1 MRKKIVIF
9 IIIFII
15 SVGGI
20 FMFQLWRQANINS
33 DLGAYA
39 ENLLDVQWKEYIE
52 DATGEILTDEEEYAL
67 LKLKVKEGCEQE
79 IIDILYTRCGKS
91 IDVSSFVMPGY
102 KEHIYAMELKELD
115 ILYIFT
121 IAMDGKK
128 VKTRSVT
135 IYIANDDRNQM
146 YIYVFG

>member
-1 MRKKIVIF
+1 MRKNVVLVMILTIF
-9 IIIFII
+9 
-15 SVGGI
+15 VAGI
-20 FMFQLWRQANINS
+20 FMFWLWRQKNLNS
-33 DLGAYA
+33 DLCAYT
-39 ENLLDVQWKEYIE
+39 ESLLDVQWKEYIE
-52 DATGEILTDEEEYAL
+52 DVTGEILTDEEEYAL

-128 VKTRSVT
+128 VKTRGVT
-135 IYIANDDRNQM
+135 VYIANDDRNQT
-146 YIYVFG
+146 YIYIFG